1 MFVCLP
7 DGMCVFLLSLLYVCV
22 YLPDGVCVCVLV
34 DLFVCVFVYL
44 MVCVCVCLL
53 DGVCVC
59 LDWVCG
65 RGWQVSVGVIGY
77 VSVQWN
83 IYMQRID

>member
-53 DGVCVC
+53 DGVCVFGLGLQKVVAGFRWSDRLC
-59 LDWVCG
+59 
-65 RGWQVSVGVIGY
+65 
-77 VSVQWN
+77 
-83 IYMQRID
+83 

>member
-53 DGVCVC
+53 DGVCVFG
-59 LDWVCG
+59 LG
-65 RGWQVSVGVIGY
+65 LQKGVAGFRW
-77 VSVQWN
+77 SD
-83 IYMQRID
+83 RLC